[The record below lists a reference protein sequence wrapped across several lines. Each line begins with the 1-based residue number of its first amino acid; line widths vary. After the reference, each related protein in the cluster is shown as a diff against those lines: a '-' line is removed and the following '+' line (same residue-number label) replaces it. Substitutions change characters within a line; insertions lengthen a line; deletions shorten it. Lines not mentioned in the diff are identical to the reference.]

1 MLFKYRAS
9 TKDGKIIEGE
19 GDFLNEDAVLAYLKS
34 QNLNPINLQLV
45 ATKSKLKSRL
55 FGSPININDQIFL
68 TRDLALMLK
77 VGTDIFKAIDIL
89 IADYDKPAVRS
100 LLIEI
105 RENLSKGQPF
115 YTTFAKYPKIF
126 SPVFTNLI
134 RAGEASGNL
143 ETVFEELSIT
153 LEKQRDLQQRI
164 KSALI
169 YPLLLV
175 VASIGI
181 IILLVTFAIPNMATL
196 FQGGDMPLPPITKV
210 IFDIS
215 FFLSDYGLYILIGL
229 VVIIV
234 AMVMFYKM
242 SLVGRTF
249 FQRLAF
255 RLPVVKTVLSKMA
268 YQRFA
273 TTFGTLMRAGLPI
286 LENLEITAT
295 TIGNEEMRQ
304 ALLRIANEG
313 VAKGVS
319 LGDAFRKEE
328 IFPHTIRTLIS
339 IGEKAGRTDEVL
351 KTLAD
356 FYDTEIDVAVKS
368 LVAIFEPIML
378 LFIGVVVGGIALAV
392 ILPVYQFTSQLGGI

>member
-19 GDFLNEDAVLAYLKS
+19 GDFINEDAVLEYLKS
-34 QNLNPINLQLV
+34 QDLNPINLELV
-45 ATKSKLKSRL
+45 ATKSKLKTRL
-55 FGSPININDQIFL
+55 LGSPISINDQIFL

-89 IADYDKPAVRS
+89 IADYEKPAVRS

-126 SPVFTNLI
+126 SSVFTNLI

-143 ETVFEELSIT
+143 ETVFEELSVT

-164 KSALI
+164 KSALV
-169 YPLLLV
+169 YPILLV

-181 IILLVTFAIPNMATL
+181 IALLVTFAIPKMATL
-196 FQGGDMPLPPITKV
+196 FQGGDMPLPPITKI

-215 FFLSDYGLYILIGL
+215 FFLSNYGLYLLIGL
-229 VVIIV
+229 VLLIV
-234 AMVMFYKM
+234 AAVMFYKM
-242 SLVGRTF
+242 SLTGRAF
-249 FQRLAF
+249 FQRIAF
-255 RLPVVKTVLSKMA
+255 RLPVIKTVLSKMA

-295 TIGNEEMRQ
+295 TVGNEEMRQ
-304 ALLRIANEG
+304 ALLRISNEG
-313 VAKGVS
+313 VAKGIS

-356 FYDTEIDVAVKS
+356 FYDTEIDAAVKS

-378 LFIGVVVGGIALAV
+378 LFIGVIVGGIALAV
-392 ILPVYQFTSQLGGI
+392 ILPVYQFTNQLGGM

>member
-9 TKDGKIIEGE
+9 TKDGKIVEGE
-19 GDFLNEDAVLAYLKS
+19 GDFANEDAVLAYLKA
-34 QNLNPINLQLV
+34 QDLNPINLQLV
-45 ATKSKLKSRL
+45 ATKSKLRSRL

-143 ETVFEELSIT
+143 ESVFEELSVT

-169 YPLLLV
+169 YPVLLV

-181 IILLVTFAIPNMATL
+181 IALLVTFAIPKMATL
-196 FQGGDMPLPPITKV
+196 FQGGDMPLPPVTKV
-210 IFDIS
+210 IFNIS
-215 FFLSDYGLYILIGL
+215 FFLSQYGLYILIG
-229 VVIIV
+229 VIALIV
-234 AMVMFYKM
+234 GAVMFYKM

-249 FQRLAF
+249 FQHLAY
-255 RLPVVKTVLSKMA
+255 RLPVVKGVLSKMA

-273 TTFGTLMRAGLPI
+273 TTFGSLMRAGLPI

-295 TIGNEEMRQ
+295 TVGYEEMRQ
-304 ALLRIANEG
+304 ALLRIAHEG
-313 VAKGVS
+313 VARGIS
-319 LGDAFRKEE
+319 LGDAFRNEE
-328 IFPHTIRTLIS
+328 IFPQTIRTLIS

-351 KTLAD
+351 KTLSD
-356 FYDTEIDVAVKS
+356 FYDTEIDAAVKS

-378 LFIGVVVGGIALAV
+378 IFIGVIVGGIALAV
-392 ILPVYQFTSQLGGI
+392 ILPVYQFTNQLGGI

>member
-9 TKDGKIIEGE
+9 TKDGKIVEGE
-19 GDFLNEDAVLAYLKS
+19 GDFANEDAVLAYLKT
-34 QNLNPINLQLV
+34 QDLNPINLQLV
-45 ATKSKLKSRL
+45 ATKSKLRSRL

-143 ETVFEELSIT
+143 ESVFEELSVT

-169 YPLLLV
+169 YPVLLV

-181 IILLVTFAIPNMATL
+181 IALLVTFAIPKMATL
-196 FQGGDMPLPPITKV
+196 FQGGDMPLPPVTKV
-210 IFDIS
+210 IFNIS
-215 FFLSDYGLYILIGL
+215 FFLSQYGLYILIG
-229 VVIIV
+229 VIALI
-234 AMVMFYKM
+234 AGAVMFYKM
-242 SLVGRTF
+242 SIVGRTF
-249 FQRLAF
+249 FQRLAY
-255 RLPVVKTVLSKMA
+255 RLPVVKGVLSKMA

-273 TTFGTLMRAGLPI
+273 TTFGSLMRAGLPI

-295 TIGNEEMRQ
+295 TVGYEEMRQ
-304 ALLRIANEG
+304 ALLRIAHEG
-313 VAKGVS
+313 VARGIS
-319 LGDAFRKEE
+319 LGDAFRNEE
-328 IFPHTIRTLIS
+328 IFPQTIRTLIS

-351 KTLAD
+351 KTLSD
-356 FYDTEIDVAVKS
+356 FYDTEIDAAVKS

-378 LFIGVVVGGIALAV
+378 IFIGVIVGGIALAV
-392 ILPVYQFTSQLGGI
+392 ILPVYQFTNQLGGI

>member
-9 TKDGKIIEGE
+9 TKDGKIVEGE
-19 GDFLNEDAVLAYLKS
+19 GDFANEDAVLAYLKT
-34 QNLNPINLQLV
+34 QDLNPINLQLV
-45 ATKSKLKSRL
+45 ATKSKLRSRL

-143 ETVFEELSIT
+143 ESVFEELSVT

-169 YPLLLV
+169 YPVLLV

-181 IILLVTFAIPNMATL
+181 IALLVTFAIPKMATL
-196 FQGGDMPLPPITKV
+196 FQGGDMPLPPVTKV
-210 IFDIS
+210 IFSIS
-215 FFLSDYGLYILIGL
+215 FFLSQYGLYILIG
-229 VVIIV
+229 VIALIV
-234 AMVMFYKM
+234 GAVMFYKM

-249 FQRLAF
+249 FQHLAY
-255 RLPVVKTVLSKMA
+255 RLPVVKGVLSKMA

-273 TTFGTLMRAGLPI
+273 TTFGSLMRAGLPI

-295 TIGNEEMRQ
+295 TVGYEEMRQ
-304 ALLRIANEG
+304 ALLRIAHEG
-313 VAKGVS
+313 VARGIS
-319 LGDAFRKEE
+319 LGDAFRNEE
-328 IFPHTIRTLIS
+328 IFPQTIRTLIS

-351 KTLAD
+351 KTLSD
-356 FYDTEIDVAVKS
+356 FYDTEIDAAVKS

-378 LFIGVVVGGIALAV
+378 IFIGVIVGGIALAV
-392 ILPVYQFTSQLGGI
+392 ILPVYQFTNQLGGI

>member
-9 TKDGKIIEGE
+9 TKDGKIVEGE
-19 GDFLNEDAVLAYLKS
+19 GDFANEDAVLAYLKA
-34 QNLNPINLQLV
+34 QDLNPINLQLV
-45 ATKSKLKSRL
+45 ATKSKLRSRL

-143 ETVFEELSIT
+143 ESVFEELSVT

-169 YPLLLV
+169 YPVLLV

-181 IILLVTFAIPNMATL
+181 IALLVTFAIPKMATL
-196 FQGGDMPLPPITKV
+196 FQGGDMPLPPVTKV
-210 IFDIS
+210 IFSIS
-215 FFLSDYGLYILIGL
+215 FFLSQYGLYILIG
-229 VVIIV
+229 VIALIV
-234 AMVMFYKM
+234 GAVMFYKM

-249 FQRLAF
+249 FQHLAY
-255 RLPVVKTVLSKMA
+255 RLPVVKGVLSKMA

-273 TTFGTLMRAGLPI
+273 TTFGSLMRAGLPI

-295 TIGNEEMRQ
+295 TVGYEEMRQ
-304 ALLRIANEG
+304 ALLRIAHEG
-313 VAKGVS
+313 VARGIS
-319 LGDAFRKEE
+319 LGDAFRNEE
-328 IFPHTIRTLIS
+328 IFPQTIRTLIS

-351 KTLAD
+351 KTLSD
-356 FYDTEIDVAVKS
+356 FYDTEIDAAVKS

-378 LFIGVVVGGIALAV
+378 IFIGVIVGGIALAV
-392 ILPVYQFTSQLGGI
+392 ILPVYQFTNQLGGI

>member
-368 LVAIFEPIML
+368 LVAIFEP
-378 LFIGVVVGGIALAV
+378 
-392 ILPVYQFTSQLGGI
+392 